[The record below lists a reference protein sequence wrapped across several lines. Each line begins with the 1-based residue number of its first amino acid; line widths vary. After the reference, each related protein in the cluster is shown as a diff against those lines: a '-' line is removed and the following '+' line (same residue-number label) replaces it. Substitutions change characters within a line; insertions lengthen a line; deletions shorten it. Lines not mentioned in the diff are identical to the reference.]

1 MTQDANC
8 PLYHH
13 VEETSGDVLRD
24 YNFTKMVWNRFGE
37 MDTFVTQWSM
47 DTSAWLCFYFNS
59 GFGKR
64 LYGHGQFES
73 HGETVQL
80 AWDPVLVDCI
90 PINSDGSVNPISR
103 QASARGLIRDAEG
116 RCLLVFT
123 INLGTCSI
131 TRAEMSEAITG
142 LELAWDKGFR
152 KVVLQLDSLAV
163 ISLLTSEDDTDHQHH
178 IETIRFRELKN
189 RDLEVVVQH
198 TYSEENCS
206 ADFLASLGAEDVS
219 QLQLVEREEID
230 DEDELFEA
238 IDKLIS
244 QGINAGDVKKL
255 QDAGIYTCNGLMM
268 HTKKNLTGIK
278 GLSEAKVDKICEAA
292 EKLVNFG
299 YITGSDALLR
309 RKAVVRITTGSQALD
324 ELLGGRALW
333 NRNFVYYRSFWRVQ
347 VWEDA
352 ACTYAMR
359 VYSGSYL
366 TLLLIRSL
374 PTNMNGGNGKVAYI
388 DTEGTFRPDRI
399 VPIAERFGMD
409 AGAVLDNII
418 YARAYTY
425 EHQYNLLL
433 GLAAK
438 MSEEPFRLL
447 IVDSVIALFRVD
459 FTGRGE
465 LAERQ
470 QKLAQM
476 LSRLTKIA
484 EEFNVAVYMTNQVIA
499 DPGGG
504 VFISDPK
511 KPAGGH
517 VLAHAATIRLMFR
530 KGKGEQRVC
539 KVFDAPNLPE
549 AEAISF

>member
-1 MTQDANC
+1 MLAA
-8 PLYHH
+8 LKA
-13 VEETSGDVLRD
+13 EESSG
-24 YNFTKMVWNRFGE
+24 
-37 MDTFVTQWSM
+37 
-47 DTSAWLCFYFNS
+47 
-59 GFGKR
+59 
-64 LYGHGQFES
+64 
-73 HGETVQL
+73 
-80 AWDPVLVDCI
+80 
-90 PINSDGSVNPISR
+90 
-103 QASARGLIRDAEG
+103 
-116 RCLLVFT
+116 
-123 INLGTCSI
+123 
-131 TRAEMSEAITG
+131 
-142 LELAWDKGFR
+142 
-152 KVVLQLDSLAV
+152 
-163 ISLLTSEDDTDHQHH
+163 
-178 IETIRFRELKN
+178 
-189 RDLEVVVQH
+189 
-198 TYSEENCS
+198 
-206 ADFLASLGAEDVS
+206 
-219 QLQLVEREEID
+219 QLQLVERE
-230 DEDELFEA
+230 DEDDDDLFEA

-299 YITGSDALLR
+299 YITGSDVLLK
-309 RKAVVRITTGSQALD
+309 RKSVIRITTGSQALD
-324 ELLGGRALW
+324 ELLGGGIETSSITEA
-333 NRNFVYYRSFWRVQ
+333 FGEFRSGKTQ
-347 VWEDA
+347 LA
-352 ACTYAMR
+352 H
-359 VYSGSYL
+359 
-366 TLLLIRSL
+366 TLCVSTQL
-374 PTNMNGGNGKVAYI
+374 PTSMRGGNGKVAYI

-409 AGAVLDNII
+409 PAAVLDNII

-459 FTGRGE
+459 FSGRGE

-470 QKLAQM
+470 QRLAQM
-476 LSRLTKIA
+476 LSRLVKIA

-504 VFISDPK
+504 VFVTDPK

-549 AEAISF
+549 AEAVFQITPGGIADAKD

>member
-1 MTQDANC
+1 MLR
-8 PLYHH
+8 P
-13 VEETSGDVLRD
+13 EE
-24 YNFTKMVWNRFGE
+24 
-37 MDTFVTQWSM
+37 
-47 DTSAWLCFYFNS
+47 
-59 GFGKR
+59 
-64 LYGHGQFES
+64 
-73 HGETVQL
+73 
-80 AWDPVLVDCI
+80 
-90 PINSDGSVNPISR
+90 
-103 QASARGLIRDAEG
+103 
-116 RCLLVFT
+116 
-123 INLGTCSI
+123 
-131 TRAEMSEAITG
+131 
-142 LELAWDKGFR
+142 
-152 KVVLQLDSLAV
+152 
-163 ISLLTSEDDTDHQHH
+163 
-178 IETIRFRELKN
+178 
-189 RDLEVVVQH
+189 
-198 TYSEENCS
+198 
-206 ADFLASLGAEDVS
+206 
-219 QLQLVEREEID
+219 QLQLVERDEID
-230 DEDELFEA
+230 DEDDLFEA
-238 IDKLIS
+238 IDKLTS
-244 QGINAGDVKKL
+244 HGINAGDVKKL

-268 HTKKNLTGIK
+268 HTKKSLTGIK

-292 EKLVNFG
+292 EKIVNYG
-299 YITGSDALLR
+299 YITGSGIETSA
-309 RKAVVRITTGSQALD
+309 ITEAFGEFRCGKTQLAH
-324 ELLGGRALW
+324 
-333 NRNFVYYRSFWRVQ
+333 
-347 VWEDA
+347 
-352 ACTYAMR
+352 
-359 VYSGSYL
+359 
-366 TLLLIRSL
+366 TLCVSTQL
-374 PTNMNGGNGKVAYI
+374 PTNMRGGNGKVAYI

-447 IVDSVIALFRVD
+447 VVDSVIALFRVD

-476 LSRLTKIA
+476 LSRLIKIA

-549 AEAISF
+549 AEAISFPVQLLVYFPISSTNLTTSEF

>member
-1 MTQDANC
+1 MVD
-8 PLYHH
+8 
-13 VEETSGDVLRD
+13 VKFEER
-24 YNFTKMVWNRFGE
+24 R
-37 MDTFVTQWSM
+37 
-47 DTSAWLCFYFNS
+47 
-59 GFGKR
+59 
-64 LYGHGQFES
+64 FES
-73 HGETVQL
+73 PG
-80 AWDPVLVDCI
+80 
-90 PINSDGSVNPISR
+90 
-103 QASARGLIRDAEG
+103 
-116 RCLLVFT
+116 
-123 INLGTCSI
+123 
-131 TRAEMSEAITG
+131 
-142 LELAWDKGFR
+142 
-152 KVVLQLDSLAV
+152 
-163 ISLLTSEDDTDHQHH
+163 
-178 IETIRFRELKN
+178 
-189 RDLEVVVQH
+189 
-198 TYSEENCS
+198 
-206 ADFLASLGAEDVS
+206 
-219 QLQLVEREEID
+219 QLQLLDRQEAEEEE
-230 DEDELFEA
+230 EDCFES

-292 EKLVNFG
+292 EKLVNVG
-299 YITGSDALLR
+299 YITGSDVLLK
-309 RKAVVRITTGSQALD
+309 RKSVIRITTGSQALD
-324 ELLGGRALW
+324 ELLGGGIETLQITEA
-333 NRNFVYYRSFWRVQ
+333 FGEFRSGKTQ
-347 VWEDA
+347 IA
-352 ACTYAMR
+352 H
-359 VYSGSYL
+359 
-366 TLLLIRSL
+366 TLCVSTQL
-374 PTNMNGGNGKVAYI
+374 PVSMHGGNGKVAYI

-409 AGAVLDNII
+409 ASAVLDNII

-433 GLAAK
+433 ALAAK

-459 FTGRGE
+459 FSGRGE

-504 VFISDPK
+504 MFISDPK

-517 VLAHAATIRLMFR
+517 VLAHAATVRLMLR

-539 KVFDAPNLPE
+539 KIFDAPNLPE
-549 AEAISF
+549 SEAVFQITPGGVADAKD

>member
-1 MTQDANC
+1 MLAAITNFSLSFPA
-8 PLYHH
+8 LYIYWDLHLFDKRFKISH
-13 VEETSGDVLRD
+13 TVLSLR
-24 YNFTKMVWNRFGE
+24 NIQISPPKISFLHQTKMLAALKAE
-37 MDTFVTQWSM
+37 ES
-47 DTSAWLCFYFNS
+47 S
-59 GFGKR
+59 G
-64 LYGHGQFES
+64 
-73 HGETVQL
+73 
-80 AWDPVLVDCI
+80 
-90 PINSDGSVNPISR
+90 
-103 QASARGLIRDAEG
+103 
-116 RCLLVFT
+116 
-123 INLGTCSI
+123 
-131 TRAEMSEAITG
+131 
-142 LELAWDKGFR
+142 
-152 KVVLQLDSLAV
+152 
-163 ISLLTSEDDTDHQHH
+163 
-178 IETIRFRELKN
+178 
-189 RDLEVVVQH
+189 
-198 TYSEENCS
+198 
-206 ADFLASLGAEDVS
+206 
-219 QLQLVEREEID
+219 QLQLVERE
-230 DEDELFEA
+230 DEDDDDLFEA

-299 YITGSDALLR
+299 YITGSDVLLK
-309 RKAVVRITTGSQALD
+309 RKSVIRITTGSQALD
-324 ELLGGRALW
+324 ELLGGGIETSSITEA
-333 NRNFVYYRSFWRVQ
+333 FGEFRSGKTQ
-347 VWEDA
+347 LA
-352 ACTYAMR
+352 H
-359 VYSGSYL
+359 
-366 TLLLIRSL
+366 TLCVSTQL
-374 PTNMNGGNGKVAYI
+374 PTSMRGGNGKVAYI

-409 AGAVLDNII
+409 PAAVLDNII

-459 FTGRGE
+459 FSGRGE

-470 QKLAQM
+470 QRLAQM
-476 LSRLTKIA
+476 LSRLVKIA

-504 VFISDPK
+504 VFVTDPK

-549 AEAISF
+549 AEAISFT

>member
-1 MTQDANC
+1 MLAAITNFSLPFPA
-8 PLYHH
+8 LYIYWDLHLFNKRFKISH
-13 VEETSGDVLRD
+13 TVLSLR
-24 YNFTKMVWNRFGE
+24 NIQISPPKISFLHQTKMLAALKAE
-37 MDTFVTQWSM
+37 ES
-47 DTSAWLCFYFNS
+47 S
-59 GFGKR
+59 G
-64 LYGHGQFES
+64 
-73 HGETVQL
+73 
-80 AWDPVLVDCI
+80 
-90 PINSDGSVNPISR
+90 
-103 QASARGLIRDAEG
+103 
-116 RCLLVFT
+116 
-123 INLGTCSI
+123 
-131 TRAEMSEAITG
+131 
-142 LELAWDKGFR
+142 
-152 KVVLQLDSLAV
+152 
-163 ISLLTSEDDTDHQHH
+163 
-178 IETIRFRELKN
+178 
-189 RDLEVVVQH
+189 
-198 TYSEENCS
+198 
-206 ADFLASLGAEDVS
+206 
-219 QLQLVEREEID
+219 QLQLVEREDVED
-230 DEDELFEA
+230 DDDLFEA

-299 YITGSDALLR
+299 YITGSDVLLK
-309 RKAVVRITTGSQALD
+309 RKSVIRITTGSQALD
-324 ELLGGRALW
+324 ELLGGGIETSSITEA
-333 NRNFVYYRSFWRVQ
+333 FGEFRSGKTQ
-347 VWEDA
+347 LA
-352 ACTYAMR
+352 H
-359 VYSGSYL
+359 
-366 TLLLIRSL
+366 TLCVSTQL
-374 PTNMNGGNGKVAYI
+374 PTSMRGGNGKVAYI

-409 AGAVLDNII
+409 PAAVLDNII

-459 FTGRGE
+459 FSGRGE

-470 QKLAQM
+470 QRLAQM
-476 LSRLTKIA
+476 LSRLVKIA

-504 VFISDPK
+504 VFVTDPK

-549 AEAISF
+549 AEAVFQITPGGIADAKD

>member
-1 MTQDANC
+1 ME
-8 PLYHH
+8 
-13 VEETSGDVLRD
+13 VTS
-24 YNFTKMVWNRFGE
+24 
-37 MDTFVTQWSM
+37 
-47 DTSAWLCFYFNS
+47 
-59 GFGKR
+59 
-64 LYGHGQFES
+64 H
-73 HGETVQL
+73 
-80 AWDPVLVDCI
+80 
-90 PINSDGSVNPISR
+90 
-103 QASARGLIRDAEG
+103 
-116 RCLLVFT
+116 
-123 INLGTCSI
+123 
-131 TRAEMSEAITG
+131 
-142 LELAWDKGFR
+142 
-152 KVVLQLDSLAV
+152 
-163 ISLLTSEDDTDHQHH
+163 
-178 IETIRFRELKN
+178 
-189 RDLEVVVQH
+189 
-198 TYSEENCS
+198 
-206 ADFLASLGAEDVS
+206 
-219 QLQLVEREEID
+219 
-230 DEDELFEA
+230 
-238 IDKLIS
+238 
-244 QGINAGDVKKL
+244 GINAGDVKKL

-292 EKLVNFG
+292 EKIVNFG

-324 ELLGGRALW
+324 ELLGGGIETLQITEA
-333 NRNFVYYRSFWRVQ
+333 FGEFRSGKTQ
-347 VWEDA
+347 LA
-352 ACTYAMR
+352 H
-359 VYSGSYL
+359 
-366 TLLLIRSL
+366 TLCVTTQL
-374 PTNMNGGNGKVAYI
+374 PTSMKGGNGKVAYI
-388 DTEGTFRPDRI
+388 DTEGTLYPLVLFFTSVTFFASFSLIKCACSRPDRI

-465 LAERQ
+465 LADRQ

-517 VLAHAATIRLMFR
+517 VLAHAATVRLMFR

-549 AEAISF
+549 SEAISLKP